1 MNNNTIRKQKN
12 NKDMK
17 KVLFVKEEELK
28 ENLQNLKEYVALIN
42 ENWDK
47 LNKPYRMT
55 LEEFKHFTDSRREFG
70 EKLWRRITD
79 DVIAE
84 YGSNREKLPNL
95 PNGVIDMI
103 SYDSTKR
110 KRPYDEVV
118 KAVDSAASKINW
130 WLIWDCD
137 TFALNDNG
145 VSINEENVNDYFT
158 VFVTNS
164 KQEKGLKIFDNIIN
178 EFKELK
184 KMGITS
190 IDDYINF
197 EDDTIFKEKL
207 TNKLKDEKE

>member
-1 MNNNTIRKQKN
+1 
-12 NKDMK
+12 MK
-17 KVLFVKEEELK
+17 KILFVKEEELK
-28 ENLQNLKEYVALIN
+28 EQMQDLKEYVALIN

-47 LNKPYRMT
+47 LNTPYKMT
-55 LEEFKHFTDSRREFG
+55 LDDFKNFTYSREEFG

-84 YGSNREKLPNL
+84 YGASRENFSNL

-103 SYDSTKR
+103 RYDSSKR
-110 KRPYDEVV
+110 KKPYNEAV
-118 KAVDSAASKINW
+118 KAVDNAANKINW
-130 WLIWDCD
+130 WLIRDCD

-145 VSINEENVNDYFT
+145 VSINEQAVKDYYT

-178 EFKELK
+178 EYKELK
-184 KMGITS
+184 KMGIKS

-197 EDDTIFKEKL
+197 NDDTILKEKL
-207 TNKLKDEKE
+207 TNALKDEKE

>member
-1 MNNNTIRKQKN
+1 
-12 NKDMK
+12 MK

-28 ENLQNLKEYVALIN
+28 EKMQDLKEYVEIVN
-42 ENWDK
+42 QHWDK
-47 LNKPYRMT
+47 LNKPYKMT
-55 LEEFKHFTDSRREFG
+55 LEDFKKFTDSRKEFG

-84 YGSNREKLPNL
+84 YGASRDHLSAL
-95 PNGVIDMI
+95 PNGVLDMI

-118 KAVDSAASKINW
+118 KAVDSAANKVNW

-137 TFALNDNG
+137 TFVLNDNG
-145 VSINEENVNDYFT
+145 VSINEQNVKDYFT

-197 EDDTIFKEKL
+197 EDDTIFKEKV
-207 TNKLKDEKE
+207 TNALKDEKE

>member
-1 MNNNTIRKQKN
+1 
-12 NKDMK
+12 MK

-28 ENLQNLKEYVALIN
+28 EKMQDLKEYVEIVN
-42 ENWDK
+42 QHWDK
-47 LNKPYRMT
+47 LNKPYKMT
-55 LEEFKHFTDSRREFG
+55 LEDFKNFTDSRKEFG

-84 YGSNREKLPNL
+84 YGASRDHLSAL

-118 KAVDSAASKINW
+118 KAVGSAASKINW

-137 TFALNDNG
+137 TFAITDNG
-145 VSINEENVNDYFT
+145 VSINEQNVNDYFT

-197 EDDTIFKEKL
+197 EDDKIFKEKV
-207 TNKLKDEKE
+207 TIKLKDEKE

>member
-1 MNNNTIRKQKN
+1 
-12 NKDMK
+12 MK

-28 ENLQNLKEYVALIN
+28 ENMQDLKEYVEIVN
-42 ENWDK
+42 QHWDK

-55 LEEFKHFTDSRREFG
+55 LEEFKNFTGSRQEFG

-137 TFALNDNG
+137 TFVITDNG
-145 VSINEENVNDYFT
+145 VSINEQNVNDYFT

-190 IDDYINF
+190 IDKYINF

>member
-1 MNNNTIRKQKN
+1 
-12 NKDMK
+12 MK
-17 KVLFVKEEELK
+17 KVLYVKEEELK
-28 ENLQNLKEYVALIN
+28 EKMQDLREYVALIN

-55 LEEFKHFTDSRREFG
+55 LEDFKNFTSSRQEFG

-84 YGSNREKLPNL
+84 YGSNRENLPNL

-118 KAVDSAASKINW
+118 KAVDSAAIKINW

-145 VSINEENVNDYFT
+145 VSINEQNVNDYFT

>member
-1 MNNNTIRKQKN
+1 
-12 NKDMK
+12 MK

-28 ENLQNLKEYVALIN
+28 EKMQDLREYVALIN

-55 LEEFKHFTDSRREFG
+55 LEDFKKFTGSRQEFG

-145 VSINEENVNDYFT
+145 VSINEQNVNDYFT

-178 EFKELK
+178 EYKELK

-197 EDDTIFKEKL
+197 EDDTIFKEKV
-207 TNKLKDEKE
+207 TIKLKDEKE

>member
-1 MNNNTIRKQKN
+1 
-12 NKDMK
+12 MK

-28 ENLQNLKEYVALIN
+28 EKMQDLREYVALIN

-55 LEEFKHFTDSRREFG
+55 LEEFKNFTGSRQEFG

-79 DVIAE
+79 EVIAE
-84 YGSNREKLPNL
+84 YGTNRENFTAL

-103 SYDSTKR
+103 RYDSSKR
-110 KRPYDEVV
+110 IKPYNKAV
-118 KAVDSAASKINW
+118 KAVDNAANKINW
-130 WLIWDCD
+130 WLVWDCD
-137 TFALNDNG
+137 TFAITDNG
-145 VSINEENVNDYFT
+145 VSINEQNVKDYFT

-178 EFKELK
+178 EYKELK

-190 IDDYINF
+190 IDNYINF
-197 EDDTIFKEKL
+197 DDDTIFKENL
-207 TNKLKDEKE
+207 TNALKDEKE

>member
-1 MNNNTIRKQKN
+1 
-12 NKDMK
+12 MK
-17 KVLFVKEEELK
+17 KILFVKEEELK
-28 ENLQNLKEYVALIN
+28 EQMQDLKEYVALIN

-47 LNKPYRMT
+47 LNTPYKMT
-55 LEEFKHFTDSRREFG
+55 LDDFKNFTYSREEFG

-84 YGSNREKLPNL
+84 YGASRENFSNL

-103 SYDSTKR
+103 RYDSSKR
-110 KRPYDEVV
+110 KKPYNEAV
-118 KAVDSAASKINW
+118 KAVDNAANKINW
-130 WLIWDCD
+130 WLIRDCD

-145 VSINEENVNDYFT
+145 VSINEQAVKDYYT

-178 EFKELK
+178 EYKELK
-184 KMGITS
+184 KMGIKS

-197 EDDTIFKEKL
+197 NDDTILKEKL
-207 TNKLKDEKE
+207 TNALKHEKE

>member
-1 MNNNTIRKQKN
+1 
-12 NKDMK
+12 MK

-28 ENLQNLKEYVALIN
+28 EKMQDLKEYVEIVN
-42 ENWDK
+42 QHWDK
-47 LNKPYRMT
+47 LNKPYKMT
-55 LEEFKHFTDSRREFG
+55 LEDFKNFTDSRREFG

-79 DVIAE
+79 EVIAE
-84 YGSNREKLPNL
+84 YGASREHLSVL
-95 PNGVIDMI
+95 PNGVLDMI

-110 KRPYDEVV
+110 KRPYSEVV
-118 KAVDSAASKINW
+118 KAVDSAANKINW

-137 TFALNDNG
+137 TFAITDNG
-145 VSINEENVNDYFT
+145 VTINEQAVKDYYT

-190 IDDYINF
+190 IDGYINF

-207 TNKLKDEKE
+207 TNALKDEKE

>member
-1 MNNNTIRKQKN
+1 
-12 NKDMK
+12 MK
-17 KVLFVKEEELK
+17 KILFVKEEELK
-28 ENLQNLKEYVALIN
+28 EQMQDLKEYVALIN

-47 LNKPYRMT
+47 LNTPYKMT
-55 LEEFKHFTDSRREFG
+55 LDDFKNFTYSREEFG

-84 YGSNREKLPNL
+84 YGASRENFSNL

-103 SYDSTKR
+103 RYDSSKR
-110 KRPYDEVV
+110 KNPYNEAV
-118 KAVDSAASKINW
+118 KAVDNAASKINW
-130 WLIWDCD
+130 WLIRDCD

-145 VSINEENVNDYFT
+145 VSINEQAVKDYYT

-178 EFKELK
+178 EYKELK
-184 KMGITS
+184 KMGIKS

-197 EDDTIFKEKL
+197 NDDTILKEKL
-207 TNKLKDEKE
+207 TNALKDEKE

>member
-1 MNNNTIRKQKN
+1 
-12 NKDMK
+12 MK
-17 KVLFVKEEELK
+17 KILFVKEEELK
-28 ENLQNLKEYVALIN
+28 EQMQDLKEYVALIN

-47 LNKPYRMT
+47 LNTPYKMT
-55 LEEFKHFTDSRREFG
+55 LDDFKNFTYSREEFG

-84 YGSNREKLPNL
+84 YGASRENFSNL

-103 SYDSTKR
+103 RYDSSKR
-110 KRPYDEVV
+110 KNPYNEAV
-118 KAVDSAASKINW
+118 KAVDNAANKINW
-130 WLIWDCD
+130 WLIRDCD

-145 VSINEENVNDYFT
+145 VSINEQAVKDYYT

-178 EFKELK
+178 EYKELK
-184 KMGITS
+184 KMGIKS

-197 EDDTIFKEKL
+197 NDDTILKEKL
-207 TNKLKDEKE
+207 TNALKDEKE

>member
-1 MNNNTIRKQKN
+1 
-12 NKDMK
+12 MK
-17 KVLFVKEEELK
+17 KILFVKEEELK
-28 ENLQNLKEYVALIN
+28 EQMQDLKEYVALIN

-47 LNKPYRMT
+47 LNTPYKMT
-55 LEEFKHFTDSRREFG
+55 LDDFKNFTYSREEFG

-84 YGSNREKLPNL
+84 YGASREIFSNL

-103 SYDSTKR
+103 RYDSSKR
-110 KRPYDEVV
+110 KNPYNEAV
-118 KAVDSAASKINW
+118 KAVDNAANKINW
-130 WLIWDCD
+130 WLIRDCD

-145 VSINEENVNDYFT
+145 VSINEQAVKDYYT

-178 EFKELK
+178 EYKELK
-184 KMGITS
+184 KMGIKS

-197 EDDTIFKEKL
+197 NDDTILKEKL
-207 TNKLKDEKE
+207 TNALKDEKE